1 MNLRAKGARVAP
13 SGREP
18 GSDPAAFRRP
28 SADASVSKSGAAGPP
43 RILIVEDQE
52 DVRRMMATALEIEG
66 YNVDE
71 GSSAQEGLRQLR
83 RHRYDLVLSDYAM
96 PGGTGTWM
104 LHEATRL
111 GLLGDTAALIVTAHP
126 DVRELADIAVI
137 NKPLDLDYFLDEVRH
152 LIGPARPPLPL
163 RRHDSAP
170 KPPGKGRSETVELV
184 LYVSSTSPASLEA
197 QQNLDWLLHG
207 IDSARVRWS
216 VVDLATDP
224 WAGAADRVAFT
235 PTLVKRGPGPPT
247 WVLGNLRDRSVVA
260 DLLRAN
266 GIDIA
271 R

>member
-1 MNLRAKGARVAP
+1 
-13 SGREP
+13 
-18 GSDPAAFRRP
+18 
-28 SADASVSKSGAAGPP
+28 
-43 RILIVEDQE
+43 
-52 DVRRMMATALEIEG
+52 MMATALEIEG
-66 YNVDE
+66 YQVDE
-71 GSSAQEGLRQLR
+71 GASAQEGLRQLR
-83 RHRYDLVLSDYAM
+83 LSHYDLVLSDYAM

-104 LHEATRL
+104 LHEAARL
-111 GLLGDTAALIVTAHP
+111 GLMAETAALIVTAHP

-152 LIGPARPPLPL
+152 LVGPARTSPPVRP
-163 RRHDSAP
+163 RDPAAAP
-170 KPPGKGRSETVELV
+170 ADKGRLPPVELV

-197 QQNLDWLLHG
+197 QKNLDWLLR
-207 IDSARVRWS
+207 DVDRARVTWR
-216 VVDLATDP
+216 VVDLATHP

-247 WVLGNLRDRSVVA
+247 WIVGNLRDRSVVA